1 MFIGRDGELNSL
13 NERYSNPHYE
23 CAVIWGRRRVGK
35 TELIK
40 EFVRGKRCIY
50 FTAVEGTEQKNL
62 DLLSLAI
69 FNGLDKKVRTV
80 APVFRTFSECLDY
93 IYVKAQEDK
102 LVFIIDE
109 YPYLAAS
116 EKSTSSILQQYIDHK
131 FQDINIM
138 LVLCGSSMSF
148 MEKQVMGNKSPLYG
162 RRTCQYKLLP
172 FDFKTSTLFH
182 KNFNKQEQAIIYG
195 ITGGIPKY
203 LLQIKDN
210 KDLKT
215 NIVDNF
221 FSPDSLLFEEPNNL
235 LKQELREPSVYNAL
249 ITAIA
254 TGSSKLNEIATK
266 THMPTS
272 SCSVYLNSLLE
283 LNIIR
288 KELPILHSPTSKNT
302 IYRLND
308 GMFRFWYKFVYGNLS
323 EINMGQGATV
333 YEEIEGQLASFMGET
348 FEDIC
353 KQYLWQENLANRL
366 PFRFKE
372 CGRWWGNNPIK
383 KTTQEI
389 DLLAYGLEKDKVLFA
404 ECKWTSEPVGS
415 QVLDALIDKAS
426 IFNYTNKYYLL
437 FSKTGFKKEVT
448 NKANDHIILI
458 NLQNM

>member
-1 MFIGRDGELNSL
+1 MFIGRDGELKSL
-13 NERYSNPHYE
+13 NERYGNSHYE
-23 CAVIWGRRRVGK
+23 CVVIWGRRRVGK

-50 FTAVEGTEQKNL
+50 FAAVEGTEQKNL
-62 DLLSLAI
+62 DLLSLAV
-69 FNGLDKKVRTV
+69 FNGLDKKVRAV

-93 IYVKAQEDK
+93 IYVKAQEEK

-116 EKSTSSILQQYIDHK
+116 DKSTSSVLQQYIDHK
-131 FQDINIM
+131 FQDVNIM

-172 FDFKTSTLFH
+172 FDFKTSALFH
-182 KNFNKQEQAIIYG
+182 KSFNKQEQAMIYG
-195 ITGGIPKY
+195 ITGGVPKY

-272 SCSVYLNSLLE
+272 SCSVYLTSLLT

-288 KELPILHSPTSKNT
+288 KELPILHNPTSKNT
-302 IYRLND
+302 RYRLND
-308 GMFRFWYKFVYGNLS
+308 GMFRFWYKFVYGNMS

-353 KQYLWQENLANRL
+353 KQYLWQENLAKRL

-372 CGRWWGNNPIK
+372 CGRWWGSNPLK
-383 KTTQEI
+383 KIEQEI
-389 DLLAYGLEKDKVLFA
+389 DLLAYGVEKDKALFA
-404 ECKWTSEPVGS
+404 ECKWTNEPLGN
-415 QVLDALIDKAS
+415 QVLDTLIDKAS
-426 IFNYTNKYYLL
+426 MFNYANKYYFL
-437 FSKTGFKKEVT
+437 FSKAGFKKEVA
-448 NKANDHIILI
+448 KRAGDHVILV